1 MDTVTTKLTERLTTE
16 LDALVDDGWYANRSE
31 AVRDAV
37 RDLVERKRLQ
47 RLERAVEE
55 DIDWALERD

>member
-1 MDTVTTKLTERLTTE
+1 MDTVTTKLTERLTSE
-16 LDALVDDGWYANRSE
+16 LDALVDEGWYANRSE

-37 RDLVERKRLQ
+37 RELVENKRLE

-55 DIDWALERD
+55 DIDWGLGRA